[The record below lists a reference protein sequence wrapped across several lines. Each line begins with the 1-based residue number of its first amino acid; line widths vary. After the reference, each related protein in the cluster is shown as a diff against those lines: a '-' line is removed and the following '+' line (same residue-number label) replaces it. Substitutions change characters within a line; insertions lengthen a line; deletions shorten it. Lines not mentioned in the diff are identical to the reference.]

1 MVVAR
6 PFFFSD
12 LVALSHPSFFLPPP
26 LHFSPSR
33 APPSHKKQKQ
43 MTVEVAEYVPA
54 NSPPGTSPLRVAV
67 KRLRKGSA
75 LDAVDLAHEAR
86 VLRGLSHRYITKYI
100 GVGASQSTR
109 GKEEKREVVL
119 VVSRGRGERV
129 CVCVCLG
136 GGSSFLSGPLF
147 RTLATQKPSF
157 PFPLSTFT
165 IDTNTN
171 ANKISKRR
179 RPADRRALLHS
190 PGLRRRRDPQAR
202 RRGADGGDEG
212 EPGAAVAAG

>member
-1 MVVAR
+1 
-6 PFFFSD
+6 
-12 LVALSHPSFFLPPP
+12 
-26 LHFSPSR
+26 
-33 APPSHKKQKQ
+33 

-119 VVSRGRGERV
+119 VVIRGRGERV
-129 CVCVCLG
+129 CVCVFGGRVIFSFGPALSNLG
-136 GGSSFLSGPLF
+136 DSKTFFSF
-147 RTLATQKPSF
+147 PSF
-157 PFPLSTFT
+157 H
-165 IDTNTN
+165 I
-171 ANKISKRR
+171 
-179 RPADRRALLHS
+179 HH
-190 PGLRRRRDPQAR
+190 
-202 RRGADGGDEG
+202 
-212 EPGAAVAAG
+212 